1 VANAVGQSNA
11 GYPVVRAVAYL
22 LVHVP
27 GLVAHGSKPSRE
39 LARHPELGERIQGGL
54 RSFDEAVAYPP
65 NQVFIGN
72 LRPDE
77 LGRIP
82 RPWPRHALE
91 GAVRRGR
98 FGEIMPEEEFL
109 GLLKAFDEF
118 DLVVLDAGFAAET
131 RRRLQDQP
139 LATAADLERI
149 GAGVDAERLAEI
161 AGEPGA
167 TALRLRDGSIAGCVR
182 RGHEEDLNLTA
193 DLLLENL
200 AVKAT
205 GALVLRQLFAL
216 PCAPRPDT
224 IDYLLGCGEEA
235 SGDRYQ
241 RGGGSLAKAMAPLA
255 GCDQATGSDLK
266 AYCCAPIHALVL
278 GGAMVR
284 SGLAEGVVV
293 VGGGS
298 LAKLGMKFQG
308 HLRAGVPVMEDV
320 LAATAVLLGPDDGSN
335 PVLRLDVSGRHPVGA
350 ASGPQV
356 MADHLVRRPLARA
369 GLRIT
374 DVDKYAL
381 EMHDPD
387 VTETAGSGNVPRNN
401 YRIVGSLAAIDGE
414 IDRTAVGDFERAH
427 GMPGFS
433 PTQGHIAAAIPFLGH
448 ARQMMLDGEI
458 ERAMFVAKGS
468 LFLGRMTQLSDGMS
482 IMLERNPRNGGF
494 GSGQPLHAVPVV

>member
-1 VANAVGQSNA
+1 VTSYDNSGFPAVK
-11 GYPVVRAVAYL
+11 AVAYAL
-22 LVHVP
+22 FHVP
-27 GLVAHGSKPSRE
+27 GLVCHGSKPSRE
-39 LARHPELGERIQGGL
+39 IAKRPELAERLRANL
-54 RSFDEAVAYPP
+54 RSYDEAVSYPP
-65 NQVFIGN
+65 HQVFLGN

-77 LGRIP
+77 LWNIP
-82 RPWPRHALE
+82 RPWRKHPLE
-91 GAVRRGR
+91 GASRGGG

-118 DLVVLDAGFAAET
+118 DLVVLDETFARAA
-131 RRRLQDQP
+131 RDRLKQHS
-139 LATAADLERI
+139 LISAADLDRVGSGLTSAELT
-149 GAGVDAERLAEI
+149 GVL
-161 AGEPGA
+161 GEPGA
-167 TALRLRDGSIAGCVR
+167 LPLYLRDGCIAGCVR

-193 DLLLENL
+193 ELILENL
-200 AVKAT
+200 AVKAS
-205 GALVLRQLFAL
+205 GVMALRQLFAL
-216 PCAPRPDT
+216 PGACAPEDVE
-224 IDYLLGCGEEA
+224 YLMGCGEEA

-266 AYCCAPIHALVL
+266 AYCCAPVHALAL
-278 GGAMVR
+278 GGAVVQ
-284 SGLAEGVVV
+284 SGLAGNLVV
-293 VGGGS
+293 VGGGA

-308 HLRAGVPVMEDV
+308 HLRAGLPVMEDV
-320 LAATAVLLGPDDGSN
+320 LAAAAVLLGPDDGAS
-335 PVLRLDVSGRHPVGA
+335 PILRLDVAGRHPAGA
-350 ASGPQV
+350 SSSPQV
-356 MADHLVRRPLARA
+356 MADHMIRKPLARV

-401 YRIVGSLAAIDGE
+401 YRIVGSLAVVDGE
-414 IDRTAVGDFERAH
+414 IDREALPEFERRH

-448 ARQMMLDGEI
+448 AREMMLSGEI

-482 IMLERNPRNGGF
+482 ILLERNPASR
-494 GSGQPLHAVPVV
+494 S